1 VRFHLGTSDINTDEG
16 KDGDDA
22 DVYQDEAAVQVDDR
36 STQNVED

>member
-1 VRFHLGTSDINTDEG
+1 VRFHLGTSDINRDKG

-22 DVYQDEAAVQVDDR
+22 DVDQDEAAAQVDDR